1 VSLTRERHLEH
12 LRQLGK
18 YRIAEVIGASAL
30 ATVYKATDPEPE
42 RTVALKILRK
52 DGLDPRITA
61 AAVAKFKNQVLAA
74 ERLAHPGIADVYDHG
89 EDDNVAWLAM
99 EYLAGRGLRD
109 FLTLRLR
116 LGLKDTVSIMSQ
128 LLAALDFAHANG
140 VIHRDV
146 KPANVIMLLNGRLKL
161 ADFGIALID
170 TFDLAQAG
178 ATAGSPAY
186 MSPEQHSGLEADR
199 RSDIFS
205 CGVVLYE
212 LLAGR
217 KPFEGPSETVGEKI
231 RRDPFSLASELN
243 PQGAPATLDPVIARA
258 LAKNPEERYPT
269 ARDFASAL
277 EAAFKDGGEAQRRQ
291 EEDDPNRTLQPGDG
305 TTRLSASMRLSPEEL
320 RAVENL
326 LTLHIGPMAKVLVK
340 QAARTASDGPALVNM
355 LAKHIPAEVAR
366 KAFIATAM
374 EKMPARASPEGEGES
389 PAARFSKNLIDAKQV
404 ELAAK
409 KLARYL
415 GPIAKVV
422 AKKTPG
428 RPTDLKAYYRQLAEN
443 VADPSDRARFLKDA
457 GYEK

>member
-1 VSLTRERHLEH
+1 MEH

-30 ATVYKATDPEPE
+30 TTVYKAADPEPE

-52 DGLDPRITA
+52 GGLDPRIA
-61 AAVAKFKNQVLAA
+61 AHAVAKFKNQLLAA
-74 ERLAHPGIADVYDHG
+74 ERLAHPGIADVYDYG
-89 EDDNVAWLAM
+89 EDENLAYLAM

-116 LGLKDTVSIMSQ
+116 LGLKDTLSIVSQ

-140 VIHRDV
+140 VVHRDV
-146 KPANVIMLLNGRLKL
+146 RPANIIILLSGRLKL

-178 ATAGSPAY
+178 TTAGSPAY

-212 LLAGR
+212 LLTGS
-217 KPFEGPSETVGEKI
+217 KPFEGTPDIIGEKI
-231 RRDPFSLASELN
+231 CRDPFRPASELN
-243 PQGAPATLDPVIARA
+243 PKGSPAALDAVIARA
-258 LAKNPEERYPT
+258 LAKNPEERFPT
-269 ARDFASAL
+269 ARDFAGAL
-277 EAAFKDGGEAQRRQ
+277 DSTLRDGNDAQRQAGADEPASRTVRQ
-291 EEDDPNRTLQPGDG
+291 DATVL
-305 TTRLSASMRLSPEEL
+305 LSASLRLRIEDLHALET
-320 RAVENL
+320 L
-326 LTLHIGPMAKVLVK
+326 LAFHVGPMAKLLLK
-340 QAARTASDGPALVNM
+340 RSARTAIDGFALVSA
-355 LAKHIPAEVAR
+355 LAKYIPTEASRA
-366 KAFIATAM
+366 AFLAAAM
-374 EKMPARASPEGEGES
+374 EKMSTVTPPEPPEES
-389 PAARFSKNLIDAKQV
+389 PPVRFSRNLIDAPHV
-404 ELAAK
+404 EIAAK
-409 KLARYL
+409 RLARYL

-428 RPTDLKAYYRQLAEN
+428 RPIDLRAYYRQLAEN
-443 VADPSDRARFLKDA
+443 IADPSDRARFLKDS

>member
-1 VSLTRERHLEH
+1 VEN

-42 RTVALKILRK
+42 RTVALKIHRK
-52 DGLDPRITA
+52 EGIDPRITA
-61 AAVAKFKNQVLAA
+61 GAVAKFKNQMLAA
-74 ERLAHPGIADVYDHG
+74 ERLAHPAIADVYEHG
-89 EDDNVAWLAM
+89 EDESVAYLAM

-116 LGLKDTVSIMSQ
+116 LGLNDTMSIMGQ

-140 VIHRDV
+140 VVHRDV
-146 KPANVIMLLNGRLKL
+146 KPANIIMLLSGRLKL

-170 TFDLAQAG
+170 TFDIAQAG
-178 ATAGSPAY
+178 AAAGSPSY

-212 LLAGR
+212 LLTGS
-217 KPFEGPSETVGEKI
+217 KPFEGSPDTVGEKI
-231 RRDPFSLASELN
+231 CREPYRPASELN
-243 PQGAPATLDPVIARA
+243 PKGSSAALDAVIARA
-258 LAKNPEERYPT
+258 LAKQPEERFPT

-277 EAAFKDGGEAQRRQ
+277 DAAFREGSDASHQRA
-291 EEDDPNRTLQPGDG
+291 EEPASRTIRTEDG
-305 TTRLSASMRLSPEEL
+305 TVVLSASLKLAVEEL
-320 RAVENL
+320 RAVETL
-326 LTLHIGPMAKVLVK
+326 LTLHVGPMAKLLLK
-340 QAARTASDGPALVNM
+340 QSARIASDGPALVSM
-355 LAKHIPAEVAR
+355 LAKYIPAEGNR
-366 KAFIATAM
+366 KIFITAAM
-374 EKMPARASPEGEGES
+374 EKLATGVSESADSPTV
-389 PAARFSKNLIDAKQV
+389 RFSRNLIDA
-404 ELAAK
+404 AAIEVASK
-409 KLARYL
+409 RLARYL
-415 GPIAKVV
+415 GPIAKVI

-443 VADPSDRARFLKDA
+443 IADSTDRARFLKDA

>member
-1 VSLTRERHLEH
+1 MEN

-52 DGLDPRITA
+52 EGIEPGITA
-61 AAVAKFKNQVLAA
+61 LAVAKFKNQVLAA
-74 ERLAHPGIADVYDHG
+74 ERLAHPGIVDVYDYG
-89 EDDNVAWLAM
+89 EDDNLAWLAM

-116 LGLKDTVSIMSQ
+116 LGLNDTKSIMSQ

-140 VIHRDV
+140 VVHRDV
-146 KPANVIMLLNGRLKL
+146 KPANIIMLLSGRLKL

-178 ATAGSPAY
+178 TAAGSPAY

-212 LLAGR
+212 LLTGS
-217 KPFEGPSETVGEKI
+217 KPFEGPPETVGEKI
-231 RRDPFSLASELN
+231 RSEPYRPASELN
-243 PQGAPATLDPVIARA
+243 PKGSPAALDAVIARA
-258 LAKNPEERYPT
+258 LAKNPEERFPT
-269 ARDFASAL
+269 ARDFAGAL
-277 EAAFKDGGEAQRRQ
+277 DSAFKETSEARRQ
-291 EEDDPNRTLQPGDG
+291 AEADDPANRTLRPDD
-305 TTRLSASMRLSPEEL
+305 TTAQYSASLRL
-320 RAVENL
+320 RAEDLRAIEILFAHQV
-326 LTLHIGPMAKVLVK
+326 GPMAKLLLK
-340 QAARTASDGPALVNM
+340 QSMRTASDGPALVNM
-355 LAKHIPAEVAR
+355 LAKFIPAEPNR
-366 KAFIATAM
+366 QTFIAAALGKVSAP
-374 EKMPARASPEGEGES
+374 EPADES
-389 PAARFSKNLIDAKQV
+389 PTVRFSRNLIEAAAV
-404 ELAAK
+404 ETAAK
-409 KLARYL
+409 RLARYL
-415 GPIAKVV
+415 GPIARVI

-428 RPTDLKAYYRQLAEN
+428 RPSDLRAYYRQLAQN
-443 VADPSDRARFLKDA
+443 ISDPIDRGRFLKDA

>member
-1 VSLTRERHLEH
+1 VEN

-52 DGLDPRITA
+52 QGIDPRITVA
-61 AAVAKFKNQVLAA
+61 AAAKLKNQLVAA
-74 ERLAHPGIADVYDHG
+74 ERLAHPGIADAYDFG
-89 EDDNVAWLAM
+89 EDDNVAYLAM

-116 LGLKDTVSIMSQ
+116 LGLQDTMSIMSQ

-140 VIHRDV
+140 VVHRDV
-146 KPANVIMLLNGRLKL
+146 KPANIIMLLSGRLKL
-161 ADFGIALID
+161 ADFGVALID

-178 ATAGSPAY
+178 PAAGSPAY

-212 LLAGR
+212 LLTGSR
-217 KPFEGPSETVGEKI
+217 PFEGPPEAVGEKI
-231 RRDPFSLASELN
+231 CRDPHRPASELN
-243 PQGAPATLDPVIARA
+243 PKGSPPALDPVIARA
-258 LAKNPEERYPT
+258 LAKRPEDRYPT

-277 EAAFKDGGEAQRRQ
+277 EAAFKDGPDARRQ
-291 EEDDPNRTLQPGDG
+291 SAADEHPASVTVRTEDSTIL
-305 TTRLSASMRLSPEEL
+305 LSASLKLSVDEL
-320 RAVENL
+320 KAIETL
-326 LTLHIGPMAKVLVK
+326 LTLHVGPMAKLLLK
-340 QAARTASDGPALVNM
+340 QAARVASDGPTLAGM
-355 LAKHIPAEVAR
+355 LAKYIPAEVGR
-366 KAFIATAM
+366 RAFIAAAM
-374 EKMPARASPEGEGES
+374 EKMSGAAKPDSPEES
-389 PAARFSKNLIDAKQV
+389 PTVRFSRNLIDGPQIEV
-404 ELAAK
+404 AAK
-409 KLARYL
+409 RLARYV
-415 GPIAKVV
+415 GPIAKVI

-428 RPTDLKAYYRQLAEN
+428 RPTDLRAYYRQLAEN
-443 VADPSDRARFLKDA
+443 IADPADRARFLKDA

>member
-1 VSLTRERHLEH
+1 MEH

-30 ATVYKATDPEPE
+30 ATVYKAADPEPE

-52 DGLDPRITA
+52 EGLDPRITA
-61 AAVAKFKNQVLAA
+61 HAVAKFKNQMLAA
-74 ERLAHPGIADVYDHG
+74 ERLAHPGIADVYEQG
-89 EDDNVAWLAM
+89 EDENIAYLAM

-116 LGLKDTVSIMSQ
+116 LGLSDTMSIISQ

-140 VIHRDV
+140 VVHRDV
-146 KPANVIMLLNGRLKL
+146 KPANIIMLLSGRLKL

-186 MSPEQHSGLEADR
+186 MSPEQHTGIEADR

-212 LLAGR
+212 LLTGS
-217 KPFEGPSETVGEKI
+217 KPFEGAPEIVGEKI
-231 RRDPFSLASELN
+231 CRDPYRPASELN
-243 PQGAPATLDPVIARA
+243 PKGSPVALDAVIARA
-258 LAKNPEERYPT
+258 LAKTPEERYPT

-277 EAAFKDGGEAQRRQ
+277 DTAFRAGGDARRPA
-291 EEDDPNRTLQPGDG
+291 DDPASRTLRQDA
-305 TTRLSASMRLSPEEL
+305 TVLLSAALRLRIEDL
-320 RAVENL
+320 RALETL
-326 LTLHIGPMAKVLVK
+326 LTYHLGPMAKLLLK
-340 QAARTASDGPALVNM
+340 QCARTVTDGPALIGALV
-355 LAKHIPAEVAR
+355 KHIPTEAGRA
-366 KAFIATAM
+366 AFIAAGM
-374 EKMPARASPEGEGES
+374 EMMATRTPPPATEEG
-389 PAARFSKNLIDAKQV
+389 PAVRFSRNLIEGPEIEIAGKR
-404 ELAAK
+404 
-409 KLARYL
+409 LARYL
-415 GPIAKVV
+415 GPIAKVF

-428 RPTDLKAYYRQLAEN
+428 RPSDLRAYYRQLAEHI
-443 VADPSDRARFLKDA
+443 ADPSDRARFLKDA